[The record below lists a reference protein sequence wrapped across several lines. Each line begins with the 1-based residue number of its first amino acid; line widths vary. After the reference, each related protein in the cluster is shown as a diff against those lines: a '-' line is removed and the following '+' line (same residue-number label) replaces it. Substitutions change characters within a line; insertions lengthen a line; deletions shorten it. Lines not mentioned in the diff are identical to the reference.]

1 MIRELVLYIKQER
14 MAQHLTMNE
23 VSLKSGVSQ
32 KHISNI
38 ENGKVV
44 PTMETLEKLARAL
57 GFEIALEVKTRRV
70 GKSNGG

>member
-1 MIRELVLYIKQER
+1 

-57 GFEIALEVKTRRV
+57 GFEIALEVKARRK